1 MLPLRLPAEAT
12 ATLQVEVEAMEVEV
26 GDEEE
31 VAEEEGLTI
40 RAGEQGRE
48 LGKGWESSSQ
58 KLLDS

>member
-1 MLPLRLPAEAT
+1 
-12 ATLQVEVEAMEVEV
+12 MEVEV

-48 LGKGWESSSQ
+48 LEKGWESSSQ